1 MRFYVPTDIYVEKD
15 CVKNH
20 AKELLAV
27 GKRALIVTGHSSAKA
42 NGSLNDVTEV
52 LNTGGVAYQIFDE
65 VEENPSTDTVGKG
78 AKIAREFGAEFII
91 GIGGGS
97 AIDAA
102 KAMAILL
109 VNPSV
114 NADDLHKTPSHPLN
128 HAPVVAVPTTCGTGS
143 EATPVA
149 IITNHKINLKKS
161 IPHRIFPVLALVDGK
176 YLASAKKQLI
186 VNTAVDALA
195 HMVESILNVHSN
207 MLNRMCPEY
216 GLKLWG
222 ECKEAL
228 IASVA
233 ANNASKN
240 AAPIDSLDAA
250 RNAAQDAATKND
262 SGNAA
267 PIDTQDA
274 APIDT
279 SLYEKLMY
287 TSTIAGMSI
296 AMTSTAVPHGMSYDL
311 TLSKGTPH
319 GPAVGYFLGA
329 YVEICQKK
337 VPNDVEKVLSL
348 LGLKNVE
355 EFAEM
360 LRKLIGT
367 CTVTRE
373 LRDKFADAMKVN
385 RSKLDLVPGGIT
397 PEEVEYIYDKS
408 LVVE

>member
-27 GKRALIVTGHSSAKA
+27 GKRALIVTGHSSAKV

-52 LNTGGVAYQIFDE
+52 LNAGGVAYKIFDE

-78 AKIAREFGAEFII
+78 AQIAREFGAEFII

-114 NADDLHKTPSHPLN
+114 NADELHKAPSHPLN

-143 EATPVA
+143 EATPVS

-195 HMVESILNVHSN
+195 HMVESILNIHSN

-233 ANNASKN
+233 ANNASEN
-240 AAPIDSLDAA
+240 AA
-250 RNAAQDAATKND
+250 RNAAQDAAQNASEND
-262 SGNAA
+262 A
-267 PIDTQDA
+267 PIDA
-274 APIDT
+274 

-373 LRDKFADAMKVN
+373 LRDKFAAAMKVN
-385 RSKLDLVPGGIT
+385 RSKLDLVTGGIT

>member
-1 MRFYVPTDIYVEKD
+1 MQFYVPTDIYVEKE

-20 AKELLAV
+20 AKDLLAV

-52 LNTGGVAYQIFDE
+52 LNDGGVAYQIFDE

-78 AKIAREFGAEFII
+78 AQIARNFNADFII

-114 NADDLHKTPSHPLN
+114 NADELHKAPSHPLN

-228 IASVA
+228 LASE
-233 ANNASKN
+233 N
-240 AAPIDSLDAA
+240 AA
-250 RNAAQDAATKND
+250 TEND

-267 PIDTQDA
+267 PARGNAAAQKATQNA
-274 APIDT
+274 APIDA

-311 TLSKGTPH
+311 TLHAGVPH
-319 GPAVGYFLGA
+319 GPAVGYFLAA
-329 YVEICQKK
+329 YVEVCQKK
-337 VPNDVEKVLSL
+337 VPADVEKILSL
-348 LGLKNVE
+348 LGLKNIE
-355 EFAEM
+355 EFAAM

-373 LRDKFADAMKVN
+373 LRDKFAAAMKVN

-397 PEEVEYIYDKS
+397 PNEVEYIYDKS
-408 LVVE
+408 LMVK

>member
-1 MRFYVPTDIYVEKD
+1 MQFYVPTNIYVEKD

-20 AKELLAV
+20 AKDLLAI

-52 LNTGGVAYQIFDE
+52 LNDGGVAYQIFDE

-78 AKIAREFGAEFII
+78 AQVAREFSADFII

-102 KAMAILL
+102 KAMAVLL
-109 VNPSV
+109 LNPDL
-114 NADDLHKTPSHPLN
+114 NADELHKAPSHPLN

-176 YLASAKKQLI
+176 YLASAKKQLV

-207 MLNRMCPEY
+207 VLNRMCPEY

-233 ANNASKN
+233 SEN
-240 AAPIDSLDAA
+240 AAPIDA
-250 RNAAQDAATKND
+250 
-262 SGNAA
+262 
-267 PIDTQDA
+267 
-274 APIDT
+274 

-355 EFAEM
+355 EFAAM

-373 LRDKFADAMKVN
+373 LRDKFAAAMKVN

-397 PEEVEYIYDKS
+397 PDEVEYIYDKS
-408 LVVE
+408 LVVG

>member
-20 AKELLAV
+20 AKDLLAV

-52 LNTGGVAYQIFDE
+52 LNNGGIAYQIFDE

-78 AKIAREFGAEFII
+78 AQIARNFGADFII

-102 KAMAILL
+102 KAIAILL

-114 NADDLHKTPSHPLN
+114 IADELHKTPAKPLN

-222 ECKEAL
+222 ECKETL
-228 IASVA
+228 IASVT
-233 ANNASKN
+233 ANNSAAQNTSQN
-240 AAPIDSLDAA
+240 AAPIDA
-250 RNAAQDAATKND
+250 
-262 SGNAA
+262 
-267 PIDTQDA
+267 
-274 APIDT
+274 

-319 GPAVGYFLGA
+319 GPAVGYFLAA
-329 YVEICQKK
+329 YVEVCQKK
-337 VPNDVEKVLSL
+337 VPTDVEKILSL
-348 LGLKNVE
+348 LGLKNIE

-373 LRDKFADAMKVN
+373 LRDQFAAAMKVN

-397 PEEVEYIYDKS
+397 PEEVEFIYDKS
-408 LVVE
+408 LIVG

>member
-1 MRFYVPTDIYVEKD
+1 MRFYVPTDIYVEKE

-27 GKRALIVTGHSSAKA
+27 GKRALVVTGHSSAKV

-52 LNTGGVAYQIFDE
+52 LNAGGVAYKIFDE

-78 AKIAREFGAEFII
+78 AQIAREFGAEFII

-114 NADDLHKTPSHPLN
+114 NADELHKAPSHPLN

-195 HMVESILNVHSN
+195 HMVESILNIHSN

-233 ANNASKN
+233 ANNASEN
-240 AAPIDSLDAA
+240 ATPIDSLDAA
-250 RNAAQDAATKND
+250 RNAAQ
-262 SGNAA
+262 NAA
-267 PIDTQDA
+267 PLDA
-274 APIDT
+274 

-319 GPAVGYFLGA
+319 GPAVGYFLAA

-373 LRDKFADAMKVN
+373 LRDKFAAAMKVN

>member
-1 MRFYVPTDIYVEKD
+1 MRFFVPTDIYVEKN

-20 AKELLAV
+20 ARNLLAI
-27 GKRALIVTGHSSAKA
+27 GRRAFIMTGHKSAA
-42 NGSLNDVTEV
+42 LNGSLNDVAEV
-52 LNTGGVAYQIFDE
+52 LDVGNVPYLVFNE
-65 VEENPSTDTVGKG
+65 VEENPSTDTLRKAASA
-78 AKIAREFGAEFII
+78 AKEFNVDFVI

-102 KAMAILL
+102 KAVALL
-109 VNPSV
+109 LSNPDLD
-114 NADDLHKTPSHPLN
+114 ADDLHKVPSRPLE
-128 HAPVVAVPTTCGTGS
+128 HMPVVAVPTTCGTGS

-195 HMVESILNVHSN
+195 HMVESILNIHSN

-228 IASVA
+228 ITSVA
-233 ANNASKN
+233 ANNATAKCVV
-240 AAPIDSLDAA
+240 AG
-250 RNAAQDAATKND
+250 NAAQDAAQNASEND
-262 SGNAA
+262 A
-267 PIDTQDA
+267 PIDA
-274 APIDT
+274 

>member
-20 AKELLAV
+20 AKELLAI

-52 LNTGGVAYQIFDE
+52 LNNGGVAYQIFDE

-78 AKIAREFGAEFII
+78 AQIARDFGADFII

-114 NADDLHKTPSHPLN
+114 IADELHKAPAKPLG

-207 MLNRMCPEY
+207 ILNRMCPEY

-233 ANNASKN
+233 ANNSAAQNTSQN
-240 AAPIDSLDAA
+240 AAPIDA
-250 RNAAQDAATKND
+250 
-262 SGNAA
+262 
-267 PIDTQDA
+267 
-274 APIDT
+274 

-311 TLSKGTPH
+311 TLCKGTPH
-319 GPAVGYFLGA
+319 SPAVGYFLAA

-337 VPNDVEKVLSL
+337 VPTDVEKILSL
-348 LGLKNVE
+348 LGLQSVE

-373 LRDKFADAMKVN
+373 LRDKFAAAMKVN

-397 PEEVEYIYDKS
+397 PEEVEFIYDKS
-408 LVVE
+408 LIVG